1 MRFCIILVFLLV
13 LMPNNIVGEEILLD
27 SDNYVKVYY
36 FRSNFRCANCYKIE
50 EYTKEVIEE
59 FLKEES
65 NAERLVYE
73 VANID
78 EEKNYHFVEDYQL
91 YTKSVV
97 ISIIKNGEEVKYK
110 NEADFDVFISIC
122 IHHKHFLY
130 TTKNRRFV
138 LYRWETNF
146 C

>member
-27 SDNYVKVYY
+27 SDSYVKVYY

-110 NEADFDVFISIC
+110 NLQKIWEHLNDRKKFHKYIREEIS
-122 IHHKHFLY
+122 
-130 TTKNRRFV
+130 
-138 LYRWETNF
+138 NF
-146 C
+146 MNESEGRKL